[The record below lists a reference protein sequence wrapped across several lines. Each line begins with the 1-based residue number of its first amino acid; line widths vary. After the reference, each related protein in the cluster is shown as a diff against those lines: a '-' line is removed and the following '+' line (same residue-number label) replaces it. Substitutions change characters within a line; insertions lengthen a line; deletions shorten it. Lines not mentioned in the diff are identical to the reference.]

1 MFGLWLYT
9 VYTTISKFNQH
20 VMYRMEHRILLGVQV
35 HVRVQCTVPG
45 TGTSTVLMYMHVVSY
60 IHRDA
65 SRVRL
70 YSTAA
75 RAAAGWYAYEICS
88 MWSS

>member
-1 MFGLWLYT
+1 
-9 VYTTISKFNQH
+9 
-20 VMYRMEHRILLGVQV
+20 MYEYS
-35 HVRVQCTVPG
+35 VPG

-75 RAAAGWYAYEICS
+75 RAAAAGWYAYEILVV
-88 MWSS
+88 

>member
-1 MFGLWLYT
+1 
-9 VYTTISKFNQH
+9 
-20 VMYRMEHRILLGVQV
+20 MYEYS
-35 HVRVQCTVPG
+35 VPG

-75 RAAAGWYAYEICS
+75 RAAAGWYAYEICGLARYK
-88 MWSS
+88 